1 MKGIF
6 FLLFGVYSFSCIPL
20 NLTLLP
26 FDVEE
31 KRKKEKRKKKTTTY
45 AIQIHLAVITASSAV
60 RIHRKGMPNRMT
72 KHLLVYWN

>member
-1 MKGIF
+1 MKVIF

-31 KRKKEKRKKKTTTY
+31 KRKKEKRKLQRMLIKF
-45 AIQIHLAVITASSAV
+45 HLAVITASSAV
-60 RIHRKGMPNRMT
+60 RIHRKGMLNRMT